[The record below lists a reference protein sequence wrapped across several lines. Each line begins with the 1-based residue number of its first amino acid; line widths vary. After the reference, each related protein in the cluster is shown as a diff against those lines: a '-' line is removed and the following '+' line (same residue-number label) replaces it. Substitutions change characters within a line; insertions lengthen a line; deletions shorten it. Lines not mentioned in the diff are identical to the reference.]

1 MSTCKIG
8 SLDPDALEL
17 FASLEA
23 MAAGIVSKQ
32 LTDAGHPVGPTTVKD
47 HRARRCACT
56 RKVDVDAIVAPPADV
71 PEAKRQA
78 RTQAPS
84 GWSPRAEYDSVDGGY
99 IVSAPWETGQPEPSE
114 VELLAER
121 GMDPQRWAVTSVR
134 YSEWEQSKRLEN
146 GDRDVITL
154 HAKRVNIA
162 PCVRGTGVTDVD
174 LLPLFTERRA
184 DDHAAR
190 ARQVGGIGA
199 PGVFMHVGGDYQLGK
214 TDGDGVAGTVQ
225 RFMDALDY
233 GRERLAWLR
242 TRHTIDTVCLPHLG
256 DCIEGYVSQGGRN
269 AGRTTYATSEQV
281 DLLIH
286 LLCEQVAHY
295 APLADRLIVPI
306 IPGNHDEEA
315 RNPDGLEHH
324 SWATFAAKQ
333 LRRTLRMAGS
343 AYDHVRIVT
352 PAPGEL
358 TLALDLEGV
367 TTAMLHGH
375 QHGPGKAQQW
385 LKDQHHGGHLVGEA
399 RLLLEAHHHH
409 LEVEQ
414 PGIKTSVGIPAL
426 EGESRWWRHRKGE
439 QSPPGMVTMLVGEH
453 LGRPITYRD
462 GLTVRTG
469 WDHLAVA

>member
-1 MSTCKIG
+1 VSTCKIG
-8 SLDPDALEL
+8 ALGDNEL
-17 FASLEA
+17 FTELDGETATSVAASLTA
-23 MAAGIVSKQ
+23 QGYPVS
-32 LTDAGHPVGPTTVKD
+32 ATTVKD
-47 HRARRCACT
+47 HRAKRCACART
-56 RKVDVDAIVAPPADV
+56 DVAAIIAPPADV
-71 PEAKRQA
+71 PENTRQP
-78 RTQAPS
+78 RQTVPS
-84 GWSPRAEYDSVDGGY
+84 GWQPRAEYDDTTGGF
-99 IVSAPWETGQPEPSE
+99 IVSQAWETGQPEPSE
-114 VELLAER
+114 VDLLTER
-121 GMDPQRWAVTSVR
+121 GMDPQRWQVTSVR
-134 YSEWEQSKRLEN
+134 YSDWEQSKRLES

-162 PCVRGTGVTDVD
+162 PRTTWTGATDQD
-174 LLPLFTERRA
+174 LAELF
-184 DDHAAR
+184 AAKR
-190 ARQVGGIGA
+190 ETYKAFKGSGNGA
-199 PGVFMHVGGDYQLGK
+199 PGVFVHAGGDYQLGK
-214 TDGDGVAGTVQ
+214 TDGDGVDGTVQ

-233 GRERLAWLR
+233 GRERLSWLR

-269 AGRTTYATSEQV
+269 ATRTTMATSEQV

-295 APLADRLIVPI
+295 APLADRVIVPV

-343 AYDHVRIVT
+343 AYDHVQIVT

-367 TTAMLHGH
+367 PNGFGHGH
-375 QHGPGKAQQW
+375 YHGPGKLHDW
-385 LKDQHHGGHLVGEA
+385 LAGQAGGMQLVGEA
-399 RLLLEAHHHH
+399 RIMWEAHHHH
-409 LEVEQ
+409 LDVSQ
-414 PGIKTSVGIPAL
+414 RGVRTGIQVPAL

-439 QSPPGMVTMLVGEH
+439 QSPPGMVTALVGEH
-453 LGRPITYRD
+453 LGRPVTLRD
-462 GLTVRTG
+462 GLTFRTG

>member
-1 MSTCKIG
+1 MPCKIG
-8 SLDPDALEL
+8 SLGPDATEL
-17 FASLEA
+17 YASLEA
-23 MAAGIVSKQ
+23 MGAGIVANQ

-47 HRARRCACT
+47 HRARRCACVK
-56 RKVDVDAIVAPPADV
+56 RVDVAAVVAPPADV
-71 PEAKRQA
+71 PEAGRTPRQPVP
-78 RTQAPS
+78 Q
-84 GWSPRAEYDSVDGGY
+84 GWAPRAEYDTADGGF
-99 IVSAPWETGQPEPSE
+99 IVSQPWETGQPEPSE
-114 VELLAER
+114 VQLLEER
-121 GMDPQRWAVTSVR
+121 GMDPQRWTVTSVR

-162 PCVRGTGVTDVD
+162 PCVRGTGVQDRD
-174 LLPLFTERRA
+174 LVQLFAEKRDPRPPMA
-184 DDHAAR
+184 GH
-190 ARQVGGIGA
+190 QQSGP
-199 PGVFMHVGGDYQLGK
+199 PGVFVHAGGDYQLGK
-214 TDGDGVAGTVQ
+214 TDGDGVDGTVQ

-233 GRERLAWLR
+233 GRERLSWLR
-242 TRHTIDTVCLPHLG
+242 TRHAIDTIALPHLG

-269 AGRTTYATSEQV
+269 RNRTTLATSEQV

-295 APLADRLIVPI
+295 APLADRLVVPI

-315 RNPDGLEHH
+315 RDPDGLEHH

-352 PAPGEL
+352 PAAGEL
-358 TLALDLEGV
+358 TLTLDLEGV
-367 TTAMLHGH
+367 PTVMLHGH
-375 QHGPGKAQQW
+375 QHGPGKAHDW
-385 LKDQHHGGHLVGEA
+385 WKGQHHGMQLPGEA

-409 LEVEQ
+409 LTVEQ
-414 PGIKTSVGIPAL
+414 PGVRTAVGIPAL

-439 QSPPGMVTMLVGEH
+439 QSPPGMVTALVGEH
-453 LGRPITYRD
+453 LGRPVTMRD
-462 GLTVRTG
+462 GLTLRSG